1 MDLIRKAG
9 AARLSNRI
17 TGNPRGVIFLG
28 GDIHVGGIYD
38 ITVSKPSFKTS
49 CLISSGISKEAGR
62 DFLIG
67 VFVDEDF
74 DIAPGIHANLRTF
87 VNDFSFGVIHAIPTG
102 AGAKILGPITIGAGA
117 RVGANSVV
125 INSVAQHRTVV
136 GIPGKVV
143 QVKESGELNPYGV
156 DLNHHL
162 IPDPV
167 ADAITCLLD
176 RIRLLEEA
184 VGKGGCLPGGENIE
198 DECFDCGARDV
209 CENHDRIQAAKAARQ
224 EVNV

>member
-1 MDLIRKAG
+1 MIVAATPIATIAPDGQAQKLFGRRTDDIELFKKGDLEGLLDLEGTEDKLELLKAAVNTHASKITGRPQNIGSFRLDAIDEARDQWSHHLSQPEQVALIRKVG

-17 TGNPRGVIFLG
+17 SKNPRGVIFLG

-87 VNDFSFGVIHAIPTG
+87 VNDFIFRVIHAIPTG
-102 AGAKILGPITIGAGA
+102 AGAKILG
-117 RVGANSVV
+117 
-125 INSVAQHRTVV
+125 SVAHE
-136 GIPGKVV
+136 GNSFAFG
-143 QVKESGELNPYGV
+143 LDFA
-156 DLNHHL
+156 DLL
-162 IPDPV
+162 
-167 ADAITCLLD
+167 
-176 RIRLLEEA
+176 
-184 VGKGGCLPGGENIE
+184 
-198 DECFDCGARDV
+198 
-209 CENHDRIQAAKAARQ
+209 
-224 EVNV
+224 